1 MSDRPTS
8 LLLIDDDPI
17 FCLGLATALAQD
29 SFFQGIEQAHSP
41 AMAWQKLAQQIPDI
55 VILEPLMFLG
65 TGAPGQFCQQLRQR
79 YPQVRIFLLS
89 RLRSRSQLIAAQRL
103 GIEGYAPKGTPP
115 ATIKRYLQT
124 IAAGETCWGDLTL
137 IPASRSQR
145 HRSRPWLVNLQ
156 QSGIRQIEQQLA
168 PIDQYL
174 RQPRLTAWDRLYWS
188 GRQRELGAARW
199 LVQKL
204 IPVDV
209 LVVSA
214 PLAVTEAEFSSPGSG
229 LVRSASQDI
238 SRQDSFG
245 SPVYS
250 AFERTLLD
258 LRSPLIKA
266 TPIPLAIDILPASK
280 QAELMV
286 AVLERFRQSL
296 DQLQAL
302 KLAPRQLPSNSA
314 ELLQDVWQDVA
325 LAFLVSHLENPL
337 EISASLAIS
346 SLKLDD
352 LQDLI
357 DDYGPLI
364 QGEVL
369 DKIPF
374 LQDIWGYFLF
384 EQGITLDK
392 VTYRAESLEAMERAT
407 LLLQNLVIAIA
418 NGVMVF
424 ILNNFSEDEAI
435 KSRLFQ
441 PQLKSSREIARFR
454 NTLTWHYRFTQFWEN
469 PKNIFESQ
477 YPLFYLG
484 DRGLESLNLY
494 APRLR
499 ELKQLRGI
507 PWIVTILLEFRDAV
521 SPQLRSVVGFL
532 GNGLVYLLTQV
543 IGRGIGLVGRGI
555 IQGIG
560 NALQDNRYGK
570 NRQRRDSQS

>member
-1 MSDRPTS
+1 
-8 LLLIDDDPI
+8 
-17 FCLGLATALAQD
+17 
-29 SFFQGIEQAHSP
+29 
-41 AMAWQKLAQQIPDI
+41 
-55 VILEPLMFLG
+55 MFLG

-115 ATIKRYLQT
+115 ATIKQYLQA

-145 HRSRPWLVNLQ
+145 RRSRPWLVNLQ

-168 PIDQYL
+168 PIHQYL

-209 LVVSA
+209 LEVST
-214 PLAVTEAEFSSPGSG
+214 PLAVTETEFSSPGSG
-229 LVRSASQDI
+229 LMRSASQDISPQDI

-245 SPVYS
+245 SPTPVFS

-296 DQLQAL
+296 DQLQSL

-314 ELLQDVWQDVA
+314 ELLQDVWQDVT

-337 EISASLAIS
+337 ENSLESSASLAIS

-357 DDYGPLI
+357 DDYGSLI

-392 VTYRAESLEAMERAT
+392 ATYRAESPEAMERAT

-424 ILNNFSEDEAI
+424 ILNNFSENEAI

-484 DRGLESLNLY
+484 DRGLESLSLY

-507 PWIVTILLEFRDAV
+507 PWVVTILLEFRDAV

-560 NALQDNRYGK
+560 NAWQDNRYGK